1 MKRFLKPLLIILAIL
16 LLTLSVSAGDL
27 FSTYGQRIKL
37 TIDHTKIDA
46 DLSWFPVTVFLTSS
60 QGEEVFTEFDAD
72 EDFDRVAFTTSDE
85 ETQLYADCELFDD
98 SESKA
103 IYHVSKT
110 GWTVSSS
117 TDTDFYMYYDN
128 DAGHNTTYISK
139 SSVIEWVS
147 PTGHND
153 PSSVWG
159 DDAKAYDDNTG
170 TFTGYSIPKS
180 SWSGYLELTF
190 DSMDADKVRIYHQT
204 SNDIDNMEIDYYD
217 TDWVNFYS
225 DEVGAINQWVDYSIG
240 STKTITKIRIRYENT
255 SASFNR
261 YIYLKEVDIHTAGAS
276 SAHQSVWDS
285 NFKSVYHMADY
296 NTSTI
301 LDATSN
307 LNHGTKKG
315 SGEPA
320 EATGKVGQGQDFDG
334 SNDYIDI
341 GDMALTG
348 SFTVEAV
355 ANYDNV
361 YRRCILAQIDNGE
374 NYFPVL
380 GTQSYNQGM
389 MWIKSTAGG
398 QQVAQEND
406 AVSTGTWYHTAGVS
420 NGTTIYYYLDGAVG
434 DITDDYIAP
443 PALTNTMQIGS
454 WRGILYGATYG
465 WFDGIID
472 EVRISSTD
480 RSAAWIAATYDSLWD
495 TLLTYGSE
503 ETGGTGEA
511 TNVLFIFSNF

>member
-1 MKRFLKPLLIILAIL
+1 M
-16 LLTLSVSAGDL
+16 
-27 FSTYGQRIKL
+27 
-37 TIDHTKIDA
+37 
-46 DLSWFPVTVFLTSS
+46 
-60 QGEEVFTEFDAD
+60 EEVFTEFDAD
-72 EDFDRVAFTTSDE
+72 EDFDRIAFTSSDG

-117 TDTDFYMYYDN
+117 TDTDIYLYYDN
-128 DAGHNTTYISK
+128 TADHNTTYISK
-139 SSVIEWVS
+139 S
-147 PTGHND
+147 G
-153 PSSVWG
+153 
-159 DDAKAYDDNTG
+159 G
-170 TFTGYSIPKS
+170 T
-180 SWSGYLELTF
+180 
-190 DSMDADKVRIYHQT
+190 A
-204 SNDIDNMEIDYYD
+204 
-217 TDWVNFYS
+217 
-225 DEVGAINQWVDYSIG
+225 A
-240 STKTITKIRIRYENT
+240 
-255 SASFNR
+255 
-261 YIYLKEVDIHTAGAS
+261 
-276 SAHQSVWDS
+276 QSVWDS
-285 NFKSVYHMADY
+285 NFEAVYHMNDPDPTGTDEIDDDFEDGNITEYTAGADWAIATDQKY
-296 NTSTI
+296 AGTYSAKCASNSYTTVDESTI
-301 LDATSN
+301 TRTTGTTPDYMEIEFYWRSDSAYSSYPIHRFGNGFNFVFKKTGALMYHNGSTEKALPTATSWSTDTWYKINVYFDFVNDIVIFWVDDVYKGTATDCTLTAWDGYNGRATYKNNNNCWLDN
-307 LNHGTKKG
+307 LKVTYYDAPAYGIIDSTSNANHGTKK
-315 SGEPA
+315 SVNEPV

-334 SNDYIDI
+334 TDDYINI

-361 YRRCILAQIDNGE
+361 YRRCILAQIDDGN

-380 GTQSYNQGM
+380 GTQSSNQGM